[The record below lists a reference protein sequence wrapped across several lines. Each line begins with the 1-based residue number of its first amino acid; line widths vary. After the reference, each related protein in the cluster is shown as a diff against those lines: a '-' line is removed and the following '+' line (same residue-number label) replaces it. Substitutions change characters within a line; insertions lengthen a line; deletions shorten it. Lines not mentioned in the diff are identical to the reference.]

1 MLPKVSWL
9 LTLLNLIYTF
19 QAVGVKCAFSFAKNT
34 LWPAGCKASTCLQM
48 MWFCLLYQLWHTVR
62 PFEAELEAASPHHD
76 FYFSFYLLIFSSL
89 WPSDLHPPLSSHLF
103 FPPLPPFHLILFIL
117 FFHLTYPHQLF
128 LALTFTLSLLS
139 LYISSSPISLL
150 PKSCFCFSHLL
161 APLASPLSSHL
172 LSTFLSLSHFT
183 SS

>member
-1 MLPKVSWL
+1 MCLFLCKEYIL
-9 LTLLNLIYTF
+9 
-19 QAVGVKCAFSFAKNT
+19 
-34 LWPAGCKASTCLQM
+34 PAGCKASTCLQM

-76 FYFSFYLLIFSSL
+76 FYFYFSFYLLIFFFSLTFWSS
-89 WPSDLHPPLSSHLF
+89 SSPLSSHLF